1 MIDNNKLKS
10 MANAIRI
17 LAIDA
22 IEKSNS
28 GHPGIVMGMADVAT
42 ILFSEFLKF
51 NPKVP
56 DWQNR
61 DRFILSAGH
70 GSMLLYALAYL
81 TGYDDMSLDDLKSF
95 RCLNSKTPGHPEHHL
110 QSGIETT
117 TGPLGQGLANAV
129 GMAIAKELMAA
140 EFDNILDHKTYVIV
154 GDGCLMEGISQE
166 AISLAG
172 HLKLKDLIV
181 LFDDNQITIDGPTNI
196 STSDDQI
203 ARFKASNWH
212 VISIDGHDFN
222 QTRSALNEAIKS
234 NKPTMIACRTI
245 IGYGSPNKSGTS
257 DIHGSSLGKDEIALT
272 RKNLGWENQTPFAI
286 SDNILNDW
294 RSIATSKTYDTW
306 MELYNNLPNKL
317 EFDRRIKNEL
327 PAGLEQVFIDLKTK
341 AQDIKEEGTRKS
353 SGKVLEALID
363 ILPELVGGSA
373 DLTPSNNTKTN
384 NKKAKYIHYGIREHA
399 MAGVMNGISLYKGFI
414 PYGGTFLVFSDYCR
428 NAIRLSALMKQRVV
442 YVMTHDSI
450 GLGEDGPTHQPV
462 EHLASLRAIPNL
474 LVFRPCD
481 LIETIEAWQIAINNP
496 HRPSIIALSRQNLP
510 LLRSDDRNN
519 LSEKGAYILAESSSE
534 LKVTIF
540 ATGSEVQLAIEAR
553 NKLQAMNIGC
563 RVVSMVCWSLFEEQD
578 KSYQDHLLNN
588 NSIKVGVEAAIRLG
602 WDRYIGRDGIF
613 IGMDGFGA
621 SAPIADL
628 YQYFGITV
636 DRIIQEIKNE
646 NSN

>member
-1 MIDNNKLKS
+1 
-10 MANAIRI
+10 
-17 LAIDA
+17 
-22 IEKSNS
+22 
-28 GHPGIVMGMADVAT
+28 
-42 ILFSEFLKF
+42 
-51 NPKVP
+51 
-56 DWQNR
+56 
-61 DRFILSAGH
+61 
-70 GSMLLYALAYL
+70 
-81 TGYDDMSLDDLKSF
+81 
-95 RCLNSKTPGHPEHHL
+95 
-110 QSGIETT
+110 
-117 TGPLGQGLANAV
+117 
-129 GMAIAKELMAA
+129 
-140 EFDNILDHKTYVIV
+140 
-154 GDGCLMEGISQE
+154 
-166 AISLAG
+166 
-172 HLKLKDLIV
+172 
-181 LFDDNQITIDGPTNI
+181 
-196 STSDDQI
+196 
-203 ARFKASNWH
+203 
-212 VISIDGHDFN
+212 
-222 QTRSALNEAIKS
+222 
-234 NKPTMIACRTI
+234 
-245 IGYGSPNKSGTS
+245 
-257 DIHGSSLGKDEIALT
+257 
-272 RKNLGWENQTPFAI
+272 
-286 SDNILNDW
+286 
-294 RSIATSKTYDTW
+294 
-306 MELYNNLPNKL
+306 
-317 EFDRRIKNEL
+317 
-327 PAGLEQVFIDLKTK
+327 
-341 AQDIKEEGTRKS
+341 
-353 SGKVLEALID
+353 
-363 ILPELVGGSA
+363 
-373 DLTPSNNTKTN
+373 
-384 NKKAKYIHYGIREHA
+384 
-399 MAGVMNGISLYKGFI
+399 
-414 PYGGTFLVFSDYCR
+414 
-428 NAIRLSALMKQRVV
+428 MKQRVV

-519 LSEKGAYILAESSSE
+519 LSKKGAYILAESSSE

>member
-51 NPKVP
+51 NPKVL

-117 TGPLGQGLANAV
+117 TGPLGQGLANGV

-294 RSIATSKTYDTW
+294 RSIATSKTYDAW

-341 AQDIKEEGTRKS
+341 AQDIKEEATRKS

>member
-95 RCLNSKTPGHPEHHL
+95 RQLNSKTPGHPEHHL
-110 QSGIETT
+110 LSGIETT
-117 TGPLGQGLANAV
+117 TGPLGQGLANGV
-129 GMAIAKELMAA
+129 GMAIAKDLMAA

-222 QTRSALNEAIKS
+222 QIRSALNEAIKS

-286 SDNILNDW
+286 PDNILNDW
-294 RSIATSKTYDTW
+294 RSIATSKTYDAW

-341 AQDIKEEGTRKS
+341 AQDIKEEATRKS